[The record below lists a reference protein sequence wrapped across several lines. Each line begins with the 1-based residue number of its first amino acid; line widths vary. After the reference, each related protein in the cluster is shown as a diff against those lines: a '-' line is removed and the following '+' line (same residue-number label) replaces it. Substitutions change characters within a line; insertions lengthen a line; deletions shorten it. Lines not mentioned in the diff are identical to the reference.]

1 MRIDTTLVTIKPGV
15 VFQLTRLKELIPDI
29 ETLLFVAKL
38 YKLDHIQTSNLV
50 RHVLGHND
58 IITALL
64 AEGGEHSSE
73 LQDYLL
79 ELGFDDLL
87 ERGMIKL
94 STDAPPPKGEILPQV
109 WESLELG
116 IAKAIEEVV
125 EKIGSAIQGMPG
137 KEGSMLFQSL
147 MTVNAKRPIIGDY
160 KAAIKHAPHPE
171 NLVVFDVS
179 GSMGERTVSLVAGE
193 VVALGYMA
201 DAHLAIVSDT
211 CTWWEPGQYSVETV
225 LTAAEYCGTHYETL
239 APLFDRD
246 WGVVVSIADYD
257 SSYAAKDAFKQ
268 VLGSIEQVLDISL
281 VSRPTFL
288 SEVLGTIAKD
298 VRPLL
303 VAADDRC
310 CMTR

>member
-15 VFQLTRLKELIPDI
+15 VFQLQRLKELIPDI
-29 ETLLFVAKL
+29 ETLLFMAKL
-38 YKLDHIQTSNLV
+38 YKLDTGQTSELV
-50 RHVLGHND
+50 RLLFGHSD

-64 AEGGEHSSE
+64 AEGGEHSME
-73 LQDYLL
+73 LQDFLL

-94 STDAPPPKGEILPQV
+94 VDDAPPPKGEILPQV
-109 WESLELG
+109 WESLEIE
-116 IAKAIEEVV
+116 IAKAIEEVI
-125 EKIGSAIQGMPG
+125 EKVGNAIQGMPG
-137 KEGSMLFQSL
+137 KEGKMLFQSL
-147 MTVNAKRPIIGDY
+147 MTVNAKRPVLGDY
-160 KAAIKHAPHPE
+160 KAHIHHAPHPD
-171 NLVVFDVS
+171 NLVIFDVS
-179 GSMGERTVSLVAGE
+179 GSMGERTVGLVAGE

-211 CTWWEPGQYSVETV
+211 TTWWEPGQYSVETV
-225 LTAAEYCGTHYETL
+225 LNAAEYCGTHYETL

-246 WGVVVSIADYD
+246 WGTVVTIADYD
-257 SSYAAKDAFKQ
+257 SSYAALGAFKD
-268 VLGSIEQVLDISL
+268 VTGSIEQVLDISL